1 MIRMHGKP
9 YLDGKCQVCGKPT
22 LSDKSEVLDE
32 IIALVRY
39 AEGYAY
45 TEYLG
50 EWCSEECLMK
60 DVKRG
65 RFNE

>member
-1 MIRMHGKP
+1 VI
-9 YLDGKCQVCGKPT
+9 
-22 LSDKSEVLDE
+22 DE